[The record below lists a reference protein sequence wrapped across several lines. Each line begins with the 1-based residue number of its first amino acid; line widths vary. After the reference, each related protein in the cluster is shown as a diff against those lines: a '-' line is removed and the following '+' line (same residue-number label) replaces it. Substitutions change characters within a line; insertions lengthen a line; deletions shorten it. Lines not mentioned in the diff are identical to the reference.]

1 MAYHYHRPV
10 ATGRPVAQ
18 GRKRF
23 PRPYSYTVVK
33 TVDQY
38 EQLIVDPRASAWQV
52 SRLVPAGLA
61 AFFVLFLCFL
71 GLALFLGMG

>member
-1 MAYHYHRPV
+1 MAYQYQRRV

-23 PRPYSYTVVK
+23 PRPCSYTVVK
-33 TVDQY
+33 AVDQY
-38 EQLIVDPRASAWQV
+38 EQLIVDPRTSAWQV
-52 SRLVPAGLA
+52 SRLALAGLA
-61 AFFVLFLCFL
+61 AFFVLVLCVL